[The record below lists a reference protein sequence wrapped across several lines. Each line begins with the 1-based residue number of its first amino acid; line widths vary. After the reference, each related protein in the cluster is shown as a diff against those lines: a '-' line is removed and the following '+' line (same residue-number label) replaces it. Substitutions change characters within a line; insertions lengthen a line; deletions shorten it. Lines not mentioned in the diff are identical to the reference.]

1 MSPAQ
6 WFIIVG
12 AAAFLLTLLFFFE
25 LWNEAR
31 RRLRNDDA
39 DNGARRWQHVGMKSG
54 QWFFIVGGAAFLL
67 AALFLREMQSEAA
80 EALALTFGLIGFFW
94 LVPQLI
100 FLAAR
105 NLRSK

>member
-1 MSPAQ
+1 
-6 WFIIVG
+6 
-12 AAAFLLTLLFFFE
+12 
-25 LWNEAR
+25 
-31 RRLRNDDA
+31 
-39 DNGARRWQHVGMKSG
+39 MKPV

-67 AALFLREMQSEAA
+67 AALFLRELDNEAA
-80 EALALTFGLIGFFW
+80 QITGLTFGLIGFFW